1 MDYLYDG
8 TYSGLLCCIYAHY
21 YIEPASGIFRESEY
35 QTRLFDQACRIETE
49 EEKAAKV
56 YRAIRTKLGELTLR
70 RSYLAYLSCA
80 EDREMKLL
88 RYLVFGFQT
97 GIGFNRLHGRDEVFQ
112 VQAMEK
118 HIYGER
124 HRYLGI
130 LRFSVI
136 SAQPG
141 SGGINDSVVVDGVTD
156 DKDGD
161 ADYISGSTG
170 IAGFADGET
179 GCKKRLPHRE
189 VLYAQIE
196 PQNDLLELMA
206 DHFLERYRSDPFII
220 HDIQREKA
228 LFAGGGQWYIASLPA
243 DIAVRLS
250 QGELMYRTLWKSYF
264 DTIAIKERTNPR
276 CQKNFMPMRYWNH
289 LTEKLM

>member
-21 YIEPASGIFRESEY
+21 YVGHASGIFRESEY
-35 QTRLFDQACRIETE
+35 QTRLFDGACRIKTE

-56 YRAIRTKLGELTLR
+56 YRAIRTKLGEFTLR

-88 RYLVFGFQT
+88 RYLVLGFQT
-97 GIGFNRLHGRDEVFQ
+97 GACFNRLHGRDEVFQ

-141 SGGINDSVVVDGVTD
+141 DAAVDD
-156 DKDGD
+156 
-161 ADYISGSTG
+161 
-170 IAGFADGET
+170 FASAREAT
-179 GCKKRLPHRE
+179 ICEKIPLRRE

-206 DHFLERYRSDPFII
+206 DHFLERYQSDPFII
-220 HDIQREKA
+220 HDIRREKA
-228 LFAGGGQWYIASLPA
+228 VFAGGGQWYIASLPK
-243 DIAVRLS
+243 DTAVRLS

-264 DTIAIKERTNPR
+264 DAIAIKERTNPR

>member
-1 MDYLYDG
+1 M
-8 TYSGLLCCIYAHY
+8 
-21 YIEPASGIFRESEY
+21 
-35 QTRLFDQACRIETE
+35 
-49 EEKAAKV
+49 
-56 YRAIRTKLGELTLR
+56 
-70 RSYLAYLSCA
+70 
-80 EDREMKLL
+80 
-88 RYLVFGFQT
+88 
-97 GIGFNRLHGRDEVFQ
+97 
-112 VQAMEK
+112 
-118 HIYGER
+118 
-124 HRYLGI
+124 
-130 LRFSVI
+130 
-136 SAQPG
+136 
-141 SGGINDSVVVDGVTD
+141 
-156 DKDGD
+156 
-161 ADYISGSTG
+161 
-170 IAGFADGET
+170 
-179 GCKKRLPHRE
+179 
-189 VLYAQIE
+189 LYAQIE